1 MSVFLT
7 GSSGFVGRNFV
18 KYFNNSYKIRAY
30 KRESIISISEEIV
43 IHLAGKAHDLTNISN
58 SKEYYEINTELTKHI
73 FDSFLKSDAKV
84 FIILSSVKAV
94 ADIVDGVLT
103 EDYFPNPKTHY
114 GKSKLLAEKYIS
126 SKINTKNKRIYILR
140 PCMIHGPGNKG
151 NLNLL
156 YKLVSMKLPWLLGAF
171 DNQRSF
177 CSIDNLLFVIRELI
191 QNENISS
198 GIYNISDDVPVSTND
213 LVRLIHKSLNSDPVI
228 CTVSKSLIKNI
239 AKLGDKINLPLNSER
254 LKKITE
260 SYIVSNNKITKALG
274 KNLPVKSKEGLLE
287 TFKSFKNK

>member
-1 MSVFLT
+1 MTIFLT
-7 GSSGFVGRNFV
+7 GASGFVGRNFIS
-18 KYFNNSYKIRAY
+18 YFNNSYKIRTY
-30 KRESIISISEEIV
+30 QRESNISISEEIV
-43 IHLAGKAHDLTNISN
+43 VHLAGKAHDLKKTAN
-58 SKEYYEINTELTKHI
+58 SKDYYEINTELTKDV
-73 FDSFLKSDAKV
+73 FDSFLNSNAKV

-94 ADIVDGVLT
+94 ADVVDGVLT
-103 EDYFPNPKTHY
+103 EDHFPNPKTHY

-126 SKINTKNKRIYILR
+126 SKINIINKRIYILR

-156 YKLVSMKLPWLLGAF
+156 YKLVSMKFPWLLGAF

-191 QNENISS
+191 QNESISP
-198 GIYNISDDVPVSTND
+198 GIYNIADDVPLSTNE
-213 LVRLIHKSLNSDPVI
+213 VIRLI
-228 CTVSKSLIKNI
+228 SKSTNNNPIMWRVSRRLIKNV

-260 SYIVSNNKITKALG
+260 SYVVSNKKIINAIG
-274 KNLPVKSKEGLLE
+274 KELPIGSKKGLLE
-287 TFKSFKNK
+287 TFKSFKK

>member
-1 MSVFLT
+1 MTIFLT
-7 GSSGFVGRNFV
+7 GASGFVGRNFIS
-18 KYFNNSYKIRAY
+18 YFNNSYKIRTY
-30 KRESIISISEEIV
+30 QRESNISISEEIV
-43 IHLAGKAHDLTNISN
+43 VHLAGKAHDLKKTAN
-58 SKEYYEINTELTKHI
+58 SKDYYEINTELTKDV
-73 FDSFLKSDAKV
+73 FDSFLNSNAKV

-94 ADIVDGVLT
+94 ADVVDGVLT
-103 EDYFPNPKTHY
+103 EDHFPNPKTHY

-126 SKINTKNKRIYILR
+126 SKINIINKRIYILR

-156 YKLVSMKLPWLLGAF
+156 YKLVSMKFPWLLGAF

-191 QNENISS
+191 QNESISP
-198 GIYNISDDVPVSTND
+198 GIYNIADDIPLSTNE
-213 LVRLIHKSLNSDPVI
+213 VIRLISKSTNNNPI
-228 CTVSKSLIKNI
+228 MWRVSKRLIKNV

-260 SYIVSNNKITKALG
+260 SYVVSNKKIINAIG
-274 KNLPVKSKEGLLE
+274 KELPIGSKKGLLE
-287 TFKSFKNK
+287 TFKSFKK